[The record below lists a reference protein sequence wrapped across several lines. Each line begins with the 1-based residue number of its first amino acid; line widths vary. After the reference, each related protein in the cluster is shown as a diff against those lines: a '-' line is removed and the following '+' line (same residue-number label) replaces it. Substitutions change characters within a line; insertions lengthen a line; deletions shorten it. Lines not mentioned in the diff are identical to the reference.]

1 MRLDSGASE
10 EQKQARLRLNSE
22 SWKAKA
28 ALLEQVIDAPSVGG
42 FNRSMAAQT
51 P

>member
-10 EQKQARLRLNSE
+10 EQKQARLRLTPE

-28 ALLEQVIDAPSVGG
+28 ALLETAIEAPSDDGL
-42 FNRSMAAQT
+42 NLSMAKT
-51 P
+51 T

>member
-1 MRLDSGASE
+1 MRVDSGASE

-42 FNRSMAAQT
+42 FNRSRAAQT
-51 P
+51 S